1 MIFHSRSRRLLLS
14 NVTIEMKVFVT
25 GLNHKTATVDI
36 RERLAFDKAQA
47 ITALRQLKSRFPE
60 AEFVLL
66 STCNRIELY
75 CAGHHVDGP
84 APQELVKFLSRF
96 HNVAVKDFQDFVY
109 VHNDSDAVTHL
120 LTVASSLDSMVVG
133 EGQILGQVKESYGL
147 ACTAKTTGKVLNRL
161 FHCSFTTSKKIH
173 TTTRISS
180 GRISVAGVAVELATQ
195 LFADITS
202 AEIVVIGAGEMG
214 ELLLQ
219 HLRHA
224 RCSDITIVNRSLR
237 RAEEMA
243 GRYGVEAGK
252 WQDLGSRIKDA
263 DIIIASAAG
272 QDYLFRKDSF
282 RKMMG
287 ARRKGA
293 LLVIDIA
300 VPRNFEPTVNEIEN
314 VYLYSVDDLSEVA
327 EENRKARED
336 NIAKGMQIIYEN
348 AVDFMDW
355 FRGRDIGPLLGK
367 MREKFVRLSEDELE
381 RFFAGSRQEA
391 LSRNALEPVVKR
403 IVNKLVH
410 CIIKNVD
417 TVAKEHGPAE
427 AAKLIDNIIRDAEEV
442 LSKPGNK
449 EDMQS

>member
-1 MIFHSRSRRLLLS
+1 
-14 NVTIEMKVFVT
+14 
-25 GLNHKTATVDI
+25 
-36 RERLAFDKAQA
+36 
-47 ITALRQLKSRFPE
+47 
-60 AEFVLL
+60 
-66 STCNRIELY
+66 
-75 CAGHHVDGP
+75 
-84 APQELVKFLSRF
+84 
-96 HNVAVKDFQDFVY
+96 
-109 VHNDSDAVTHL
+109 
-120 LTVASSLDSMVVG
+120 
-133 EGQILGQVKESYGL
+133 
-147 ACTAKTTGKVLNRL
+147 
-161 FHCSFTTSKKIH
+161 
-173 TTTRISS
+173 
-180 GRISVAGVAVELATQ
+180 VAVELATQ

-202 AEIVVIGAGEMG
+202 AGIVVIGAGEMG

-224 RCSDITIVNRSLR
+224 KCSDITIVNRSLR

-272 QDYLFRKDSF
+272 QDYLFGKDSF

-427 AAKLIDNIIRDAEEV
+427 AAKLIDNIIKDAEEV